1 MGEALAFNKEWFTD
15 SIMLGEESKEL
26 VLSLAGKSV
35 CEISE
40 MGSKKADRDKIK
52 AMLSRTHDYGRPAY
66 GRTPIERPRRN
77 IFLGSTNS
85 TEPLEDPTGNR
96 RYLPVKVTREINL
109 AWVRAN
115 VAQLIGE
122 ACHLESA
129 GGTFVIPREAWKD
142 AAQRQEASRKKSTAE
157 DYIAGWFDDSPL
169 DGETYEQQA
178 QADDQFIMVTD
189 LTHALNSMRAGSLEN
204 VATAMER
211 LGYVK
216 RKIRNPALVGPQ
228 WCWYK
233 SKADTQAT
241 TWMRVGP
248 NIPKDGGRT
257 TMVAPYPPPYPQPS
271 H

>member
-96 RYLPVKVTREINL
+96 RYLPVQVTREINL

-129 GGTFVIPREAWKD
+129 GATFDIPREAWKD

-157 DYIAGWFDDSPL
+157 DYIADWFDDSPL

-189 LTHALNSMRAGSLEN
+189 LTHALINACGQPGKRGDGNGAPRIRQTEDSQPGSRR
-204 VATAMER
+204 TAM
-211 LGYVK
+211 V
-216 RKIRNPALVGPQ
+216 LVQ
-228 WCWYK
+228 I
-233 SKADTQAT
+233 Q
-241 TWMRVGP
+241 
-248 NIPKDGGRT
+248 GGHTGDDVDACR
-257 TMVAPYPPPYPQPS
+257 A
-271 H
+271 